1 MKNSLKIAAIAFSLS
16 ILFTFYYSYTS
27 IIDDN
32 AQANI
37 EHLDGSL
44 NTSKSI
50 DNTGVSN
57 VSVNGTIGNEDLKAA
72 TKQTFFNGLISAIT
86 LKSLSAAD
94 KDI

>member
-27 IIDDN
+27 IVDQD

-37 EHLDGSL
+37 EHFDGSL
-44 NTSKSI
+44 NTVQSI
-50 DNTGVSN
+50 AVAGVSN
-57 VSVNGTIGNEDLKAA
+57 VSANGTIGNEDLKAA

-86 LKSLSAAD
+86 LKYLSAAD